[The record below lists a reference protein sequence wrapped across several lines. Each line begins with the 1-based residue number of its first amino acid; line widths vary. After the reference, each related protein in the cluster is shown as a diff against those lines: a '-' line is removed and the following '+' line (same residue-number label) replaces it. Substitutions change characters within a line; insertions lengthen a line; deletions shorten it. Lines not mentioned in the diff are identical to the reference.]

1 MRSRVWLYVVIAVAA
16 AIALVAGVVAVAGAG
31 STTNLPAIS
40 AQELMAK
47 MASAEGSVTSVS
59 GEVSWDNKLLGD
71 LSTASGMAQMP
82 AQSPLTS
89 SGSGRIW
96 VSDAGVRVESQG
108 SGGDQVAGVSKAS
121 QTAWTY
127 DSAANTAKQWSL
139 TGDLPAQSPEP
150 SPSAM
155 TPVTIAVFL
164 QQLAPYATVDVAGQ
178 ATVAGRAA
186 YLLRMTPVA
195 DDTALGA
202 VQAAVDGET
211 MMPLSLEVFA
221 KSGGAAVLSFGFDSV
236 SYAPVDSKLFEFT
249 PPAGAKV
256 TTKTYDAADLQKQ
269 LEQKQ
274 GAASAQK
281 QSGAATEPQHK
292 ELARHALLTQAQAQ
306 KLVDYPIA
314 AAQGYTARPFK
325 WAYVFDNGMPLTA
338 LGTPVFDLAQMG
350 LGGASG
356 TSADAAAMGPASVL
370 LYGSGFGSI
379 ALTQTKTTPELDKQ
393 LKQLPALVGTATA
406 GGSPV
411 RSFTTPLG
419 GVYIWQQGDTT
430 LMAGGMVPAADL
442 EAFVSSVR

>member
-40 AQELMAK
+40 AQDLMAK
-47 MASAEGSVTSVS
+47 MAAADGSVTSVS
-59 GEVSWDNKLLGD
+59 GEVSWDNTLFGD
-71 LSTASGMAQMP
+71 VGTASGMAQLP
-82 AQSPLTS
+82 AQSALTS

-96 VSDAGVRVESQG
+96 LSDAGVRVESQG

-121 QTAWTY
+121 QTAWVY

-139 TGDLPAQSPEP
+139 RGDLPAQSPEP

-155 TPVTIAVFL
+155 TPATITLFL
-164 QQLAPYATVDVAGQ
+164 QQVAPYATVDVAGQ

-221 KSGGAAVLSFGFDSV
+221 EAGGPAVLRFGFDSV
-236 SYAPVDSKLFEFT
+236 SYTPVDPKLFELT

-256 TTKTYDAADLQKQ
+256 TTKSVDSAELQKK
-269 LEQKQ
+269 LEQEQ
-274 GAASAQK
+274 P
-281 QSGAATEPQHK
+281 GAATKAQHK
-292 ELARHALLTQAQAQ
+292 ELARHALLTQEQAQ
-306 KLVDYPIA
+306 ELVDYPIA
-314 AAQGYTARPFK
+314 SAQGYTARPFK
-325 WAYVFDNGMPLTA
+325 WAYVFDDGMPLTA
-338 LGTPVFDLAQMG
+338 LGAPVFDLAQMG
-350 LGGASG
+350 MGGASG
-356 TSADAAAMGPASVL
+356 TSADAATMGPASVL

-379 ALTQTKTTPELDKQ
+379 ALAQTQTTTELEKQ
-393 LKQLPALVGTATA
+393 LEQLPALVGTATA

-411 RSFTTPLG
+411 RSVTTPLG

-430 LMAGGMVPAADL
+430 LMASGMVPAADL
-442 EAFVSSVR
+442 EAFVTSVR

>member
-1 MRSRVWLYVVIAVAA
+1 MRSRVWLYVVIAVVAA
-16 AIALVAGVVAVAGAG
+16 VALVAGVVAVAGAG
-31 STTNLPAIS
+31 STADLPAIS
-40 AQELMAK
+40 AQDLMAK
-47 MASAEGSVTSVS
+47 MATTEGSVTSVS
-59 GEVSWDNKLLGD
+59 GEVSWNNTLFGD
-71 LSTASGMAQMP
+71 IGTASGMAQLP

-108 SGGDQVAGVSKAS
+108 SGGDQVAGVSKAA

-127 DSAANTAKQWSL
+127 DSATNTAEQWSL
-139 TGDLPAQSPEP
+139 TGDMPAQSPEP
-150 SPSAM
+150 APSAM
-155 TPVTIAVFL
+155 TPLTIAMFL

-195 DDTALGA
+195 NDTALGA

-211 MMPLSLEVFA
+211 MMPLSLEVYA
-221 KSGGAAVLSFGFDSV
+221 RSGGPAVLRFGFDSV
-236 SYAPVDSKLFEFT
+236 SYAPVDPKLFEFT

-256 TTKTYDAADLQKQ
+256 TTKSMDAAELQKK
-269 LEQKQ
+269 LEQRQ
-274 GAASAQK
+274 GDASPQGH
-281 QSGAATEPQHK
+281 SGAAAGAQHMD
-292 ELARHALLTQAQAQ
+292 LARHALLTQAQAQ

-314 AAQGYTARPFK
+314 SAQGYTARPFK

-356 TSADAAAMGPASVL
+356 APADAATMGPASVL
-370 LYGSGFGSI
+370 LYGDGFGSI
-379 ALTQTKTTPELDKQ
+379 ALAQTRTTPELEKQ
-393 LKQLPALVGTATA
+393 LKQLPALVGTATV

-411 RSFTTPLG
+411 RSMTTPLG

-430 LMAGGMVPAADL
+430 LMASGMVPAADL
-442 EAFVSSVR
+442 EAFVQTVR